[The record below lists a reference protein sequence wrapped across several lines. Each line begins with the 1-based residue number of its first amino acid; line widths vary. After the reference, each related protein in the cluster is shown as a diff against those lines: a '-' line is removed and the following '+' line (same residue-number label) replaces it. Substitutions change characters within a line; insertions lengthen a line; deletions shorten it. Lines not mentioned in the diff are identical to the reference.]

1 MPNRDGGHYFLTVLA
16 PVRTD
21 TMIDPVVGRTRSHA
35 HLLAQKLALLAT
47 GPQTAASPPDGWV
60 SPFSRNTMNHTARFA
75 MIGGPNFN
83 GRFSGDALI
92 SLLRG
97 INPLIPQPVDELT
110 TPYLLFAADVD
121 AQHGDEA
128 DALAAYAAVL
138 WQTMQPDLAQIF
150 QHCIGFS
157 ETGGAT
163 GFLAYLKSCQ
173 VETTL
178 PFNDYWADGMTLPDT
193 QLPLGPLKVSGL
205 VAIAGAAVWLAAII
219 ANGLVTVTGAK
230 GWFAQQIGL
239 VAGWGV
245 FVLPALFGVAALAVW
260 GVYAWI
266 MRTGA
271 KPFPTAPASD
281 LPSILKGLFLQQAFT
296 RFAIEAQGLDD
307 EVLHARFGAF
317 LGAVKPKAP
326 SPALAPGDCQAP
338 AVEWAR

>member
-83 GRFSGDALI
+83 GRFSGDALV

-97 INPLIPQPVDELT
+97 INPLVPQPVDELT
-110 TPYLLFAADVD
+110 SPYLLFAADVD
-121 AQHGDEA
+121 AQQGGEEA
-128 DALAAYAAVL
+128 ALAAYAAIL

-150 QHCIGFS
+150 QHCVGFS
-157 ETGGAT
+157 EADGAT
-163 GFLAYLKSCQ
+163 GFLAYLKACQ

-178 PFNDYWADGMTLPDT
+178 PFNDYWADGMALPDT
-193 QLPLGPLKVSGL
+193 QLPLGPLKVSGV
-205 VAIAGAAVWLAAII
+205 VAIAGAAVWLVAII

-307 EVLHARFGAF
+307 DALHARFGAF
-317 LGAVKPKAP
+317 LGAVKPKA
-326 SPALAPGDCQAP
+326 SAPALAPGECQAP
-338 AVEWAR
+338 VVEWVR